1 MIHFNRPCM
10 TGKETEYIR
19 QAVETGKLSGN
30 GEFTHRCQEFFQKRY
45 GFRKC
50 LLTTSC
56 TDALEMAA
64 LLTGVGPGD
73 EVIVPSYTF
82 VSSALAFVR
91 TGATVVFAD
100 SCADQ
105 PNLDAEKLES
115 LITPRTK
122 VIVPVHYAGCA
133 CDMDRIMAIAGKH
146 GLLVVEDAAQAVD
159 SWYELKSRVEVE
171 ERRENVLSST
181 STSHFNSSSRALGS
195 IGHLAAFSF
204 HETKNITAGGEGGM
218 LVVNDERFVRR
229 AEILWEKGTNRAEF
243 FRGEV
248 NKYGWVDT
256 GSSFLPSEINAAYLW
271 AQCEN
276 LDAIQAERK
285 RLWQRYW
292 DFLSENFQSRISA
305 GEISLPKIPAQATN
319 NAHMFYL
326 LFADLKSRTDFIA
339 KMRERDILTP
349 FHYLP
354 LHSSEFYRRYLKSL
368 VPHPS
373 SLVRSLPNCDRY
385 ADTLVRLP
393 LYYGLAP
400 DQDRVLAAVKEVI
413 G

>member
-10 TGKETEYIR
+10 TGKETDYIR
-19 QAVETGKLSGN
+19 QAVESGKISGN
-30 GEFTHRCQEFFQKRY
+30 GEFTHRCQDFFQKRY

-64 LLTGVGPGD
+64 LLSGVGPGD

-105 PNLDAEKLES
+105 PNIDAEKIEP

-133 CDMDRIMAIAGKH
+133 CDMDRIMAIAEKH

-159 SWYELKSRVEVE
+159 SWFKLEREVGVGERNVKSPTPTRDSNLM
-171 ERRENVLSST
+171 RP
-181 STSHFNSSSRALGS
+181 LGS

-218 LVVNDERFVRR
+218 LAINDERFVRR

-276 LDAIQAERK
+276 LDAIQTERK

-292 DFLSENFQSRISA
+292 DFFTENFRSQISEGRIA
-305 GEISLPKIPAQATN
+305 LPKIPEYATN

-326 LFADLKSRTDFIA
+326 LFPDLASRSDFIA

-354 LHSSEFYRRYLKSL
+354 LHSSEFYQRY
-368 VPHPS
+368 S
-373 SLVRSLPNCDRY
+373 SARTANHEPRTTLLPNCDRY

-400 DQDRVLAAVKEVI
+400 DQDRVLSAVKEVLA
-413 G
+413 